1 VYVSEHLSLQ
11 SFGKGYREMS
21 CSPTGPWEIRPT
33 GMTRE
38 ACGTVSGM
46 GAGLR
51 SVRKLAEH
59 TTGPYPAHAPH
70 FYPNPSNP
78 GCRTRVQST
87 GCCFGPMIEVVSE
100 TGKGRA

>member
-1 VYVSEHLSLQ
+1 
-11 SFGKGYREMS
+11 
-21 CSPTGPWEIRPT
+21 
-33 GMTRE
+33 MTRE

-70 FYPNPSNP
+70 FYPNPSESP
-78 GCRTRVQST
+78 FRGRLQTAH
-87 GCCFGPMIEVVSE
+87 CCFVQK
-100 TGKGRA
+100 TR